1 MNDTIVKLINELKLE
16 IANEVIQYIISHLEV
31 KNNVAKEFYTLEEVS
46 SITGLSIRQIKY
58 RYKSGKMNRVY
69 DGTQPL
75 IPTVE
80 LDRYL
85 NRLRVQI

>member
-16 IANEVIQYIISHLEV
+16 IANEVIQHIISHLEV

-58 RYKSGKMNRVY
+58 RYKSGKMNPVY

>member
-1 MNDTIVKLINELKLE
+1 MNDRIINLINELKTE
-16 IANEVIQYIISHLEV
+16 IANEVIQHIISHLEV

-46 SITGLSIRQIKY
+46 RITGLSKRQLKY
-58 RYKSGKMNRVY
+58 RYKNGKMNPVY

-75 IPTVE
+75 IPTLE

-85 NRLRVQI
+85 NRLRVQM

>member
-1 MNDTIVKLINELKLE
+1 MNDTIVKLINELKSE
-16 IANEVIQYIISHLEV
+16 IANEVIQHIISHLEV

-58 RYKSGKMNRVY
+58 RYKIGKMNPVY

-85 NRLRVQI
+85 NRLRIQI

>member
-1 MNDTIVKLINELKLE
+1 MNDSIIKLITELKAE
-16 IANEVIQYIISHLEV
+16 IANEVIQHIISHLEIQNAV
-31 KNNVAKEFYTLEEVS
+31 KKEFYTLEEVS

-58 RYKSGKMNRVY
+58 RYKSGKMNPVY

-75 IPTVE
+75 IPTLE

-85 NRLRVQI
+85 NRLRNQI